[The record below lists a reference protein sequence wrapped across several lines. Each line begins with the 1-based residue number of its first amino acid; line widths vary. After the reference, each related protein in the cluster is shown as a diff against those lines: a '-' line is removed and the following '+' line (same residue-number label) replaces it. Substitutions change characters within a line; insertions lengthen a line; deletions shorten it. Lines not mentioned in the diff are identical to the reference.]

1 MNDNTKNLTNDMD
14 KKTDTSQQTDSAHEI
29 GFDRIL
35 VSLDYPLSDREV
47 FAQALDLA
55 QKYKSSLMLCHCLHE
70 NLAHN
75 TDFLMPSVV
84 GSGVYATEV
93 WDVET
98 EVLTENKK
106 RINEWLESLAKDA
119 DKVGVSADFVCLTGS
134 AGEEICALA
143 KEWGANLIVTGRRG
157 LTGFSEALLGSVS
170 NHIFHHSPC
179 DVLVVQH
186 PEEKDKK

>member
-1 MNDNTKNLTNDMD
+1 MNDKTNKLTNDMD
-14 KKTDTSQQTDSAHEI
+14 MNTDTNQKTNSTHEI

-35 VSLDYPLSDREV
+35 VSLDYPLADREV
-47 FAQALDLA
+47 FDQALDMA
-55 QKYKSSLMLCHCLHE
+55 KKYQSDLMICHCLHE

-84 GSGVYATEV
+84 GSGIYATEV
-93 WDVET
+93 WDIET

-106 RINEWLESLAKDA
+106 KINQWLESLVKDA
-119 DKVGVSADFVCLTGS
+119 DRVGVSAEFVCLTGS

-143 KEWGANLIVTGRRG
+143 TEWEANLIVTGRRG

-179 DVLVVQH
+179 AVLVVQH
-186 PEEKDKK
+186 PEEKNK